1 MLIQYFYIQFC
12 IYIRFLKSLFHRFQ
26 NRSHHLRPGH
36 KFYHKPRAC
45 QDGNRGGPEAAVLP
59 LVLMKPFVGNPPPL
73 YNKKDRK
80 NEQEVIN
87 AGMRTIH
94 ESVFLAEGARVV
106 NKVSIGA
113 RSSVWYNAVIRG
125 DDGGVRIGE
134 RTNVQDNAVIHAG
147 RNFPVRIGDGVT
159 IAHGAIVHGC
169 TIGSDTLIGMGAVIM
184 KGVVIGQNCII
195 GAGALLTRGT
205 VVPDGSIAIGNPA
218 KVSGKVSEEN
228 ERYIR
233 DNADFYVTLAEEY
246 RREGR

>member
-1 MLIQYFYIQFC
+1 M
-12 IYIRFLKSLFHRFQ
+12 
-26 NRSHHLRPGH
+26 
-36 KFYHKPRAC
+36 
-45 QDGNRGGPEAAVLP
+45 AVLP
-59 LVLMKPFVGNPPPL
+59 VVLMKPFVGKPPPL

-184 KGVVIGQNCII
+184 NGVVIGQNCII